1 MKDKG
6 KSLAVM
12 AFGILFIIV
21 AVAVAVL
28 AVSGAIDKAIGVEP
42 LPALNGYWIGMI
54 LAIVLFVIGVLVLF
68 FGMQGS

>member
-1 MKDKG
+1 MDSKG

-12 AFGILFIIV
+12 AFGFLFIIV

-28 AVSGAIDKAIGVEP
+28 AVSGANDKAIGVEP
-42 LPALNGYWIGMI
+42 LPALSGYWIGMI